1 MRTTVNL
8 DPEAEQAVAALRRA
22 RGLGVSEAVNAL
34 IREGAA
40 APRVDYA
47 YHSIAFDM
55 GARLPLDK
63 TSDVL
68 DLLDEADR

>member
-1 MRTTVNL
+1 M
-8 DPEAEQAVAALRRA
+8 
-22 RGLGVSEAVNAL
+22 NAL